1 MWPNN
6 PCPFRSSLE
15 RAVCSLLGFFRSRG
29 GAAWG
34 RARGATRARRQ
45 ESNQPAPKLPTA
57 PNLPTSCPSFG
68 SVTGPDNVDGQ
79 RGSLCRSS

>member
-15 RAVCSLLGFFRSRG
+15 RAACSLLGFFRSRG

-45 ESNQPAPKLPTA
+45 ESNQPAPKLPT
-57 PNLPTSCPSFG
+57 SCPSSG
-68 SVTGPDNVDGQ
+68 SVAGPDNVDGQ